1 MCVTELVSK
10 REEGVPLKGQKMSK
24 MTGLELLPVL
34 GTLPED
40 IEKGGRTY
48 ENNQQ
53 SSVTDSNPTCF
64 CSIFTMGKKLQVK
77 KYLYI
82 FFKRSLNFS

>member
-1 MCVTELVSK
+1 MKMCVTELVSK
-10 REEGVPLKGQKMSK
+10 REEGAPLKGHKMSK

-48 ENNQQ
+48 ENNQH
-53 SSVTDSNPTCF
+53 SSVADSNPDHF
-64 CSIFTMGKKLQVK
+64 AGSDMLLF
-77 KYLYI
+77 
-82 FFKRSLNFS
+82 NFYNG